1 MPAEYFEARE
11 RALLGERYERLY
23 AAPQETAARGVTV
36 SALRTT
42 PEEFAA
48 RADFPLRPSPF
59 CKAAF
64 VVECPDFKPG
74 RHPYHHAGVFYS
86 QEPSA
91 SSAAPLLGVR
101 PGMRVLDLCAAP
113 GGKSS
118 QLAAALRGQGLLV
131 SNEYVAARA
140 EILKSNLERMGVP
153 NAVVLNETPARIAA
167 ALPEFFDRV
176 LVDAPCS
183 GEGMFRKEPAA
194 LAQHCEA
201 LVKQC
206 AELGADILDSAA
218 AALAPGGEL
227 VYSTCT
233 FAPEEDEGQVAAFL
247 QRHPE
252 FALADVLGHV
262 DYTFGSEGEAN
273 RTGGLPLDVSKVRRI
288 WPCQGGEGHFMA
300 RLVKAGT
307 PRALPA
313 PGGYTPEEQLWLAAA
328 AEAGRKAKG
337 GKPQKGGRPADA
349 RSARRENS
357 RACREAAQGRS
368 ARSRD
373 GGAGEATPA
382 QSLAAW
388 REFAEEYFPELAG
401 RPAVVHGGGVIG
413 CQGRRVHVQP
423 DQHMVPVVPVHA
435 AGKDLCAPDAGN
447 VPGGGEN
454 LPDLRQIGP
463 PVPGLGPEFRQN
475 TVLHSRPSSQA
486 DIRNNQ
492 AQEHNDGH
500 QQGHAHG
507 HILGPFAIFHWIS
520 SFGITRLMLFSTFRR
535 GASTSWPHP
544 AHRRRMSIPTRSTS
558 HRRLPQGCSFF
569 SSTTSWSFRSMGSP
583 AFPVNFS

>member
-11 RALLGERYERLY
+11 RALLGERYDTLY

-42 PEEFAA
+42 PEGFAA

-64 VVECPDFKPG
+64 VVEQPDFKPG

-118 QLAAALRGQGLLV
+118 QLAAALQGQGLLV

-140 EILKSNLERMGVP
+140 EILKSNLERMGVS

-252 FALADVLGHV
+252 FTLADVLGHV
-262 DYTFGSEGEAN
+262 DYPFGSEGEAN
-273 RTGGLPLDVSKVRRI
+273 RTGGLPLDVSRVRRI

-313 PGGYTPEEQLWLAAA
+313 PGEYTPEEQLWLAAA
-328 AEAGRKAKG
+328 AEAGKKAKG
-337 GKPQKGGRPADA
+337 GKPQKAAKPADA

-357 RACREAAQGRS
+357 RACREAVQGRS
-368 ARSRD
+368 SRSREA
-373 GGAGEATPA
+373 GAGDASPA

-388 REFAEEYFPELAG
+388 REFAEEYFPELAK
-401 RPAVVHGGGVIG
+401 RPVVVHGGGVLLPAAFPQTNLHVLRAG
-413 CQGRRVHVQP
+413 VFVGSVQKGRF
-423 DQHMVPVVPVHA
+423 VPEHHLFTAFGALCRNCEELTLADSRTVEYLSGREIEAHTA
-435 AGKDLCAPDAGN
+435 ADGWCCVTVDGWPL
-447 VPGGGEN
+447 GGGKVSGGRVKN
-454 LPDLRQIGP
+454 HYPKALR
-463 PVPGLGPEFRQN
+463 L
-475 TVLHSRPSSQA
+475 L
-486 DIRNNQ
+486 
-492 AQEHNDGH
+492 
-500 QQGHAHG
+500 
-507 HILGPFAIFHWIS
+507 
-520 SFGITRLMLFSTFRR
+520 
-535 GASTSWPHP
+535 
-544 AHRRRMSIPTRSTS
+544 
-558 HRRLPQGCSFF
+558 
-569 SSTTSWSFRSMGSP
+569 
-583 AFPVNFS
+583 

>member
-1 MPAEYFEARE
+1 MPAEYYEARE
-11 RALLGERYERLY
+11 RALLGDRYDTLY

-48 RADFPLRPSPF
+48 RVDFPLRPSPF

-64 VVECPDFKPG
+64 VVEQPDFKPG

-91 SSAAPLLGVR
+91 SSAAPLLGVK
-101 PGMRVLDLCAAP
+101 PGMRVLDMCAAP

-140 EILKSNLERMGVP
+140 DILKSNLERMGVS
-153 NAVVLNETPARIAA
+153 NAAVLNETPARIAN

-206 AELGADILDSAA
+206 ASLCADILDSAA

-252 FALADVLGHV
+252 FMLADVLGNV

-273 RTGGLPLDVSKVRRI
+273 RTGGLPLDVTKVRRI

-307 PRALPA
+307 PRTLPA
-313 PGGYTPEEQLWLAAA
+313 PGEYTPEEKLWLAAA
-328 AEAGRKAKG
+328 AEAGKKAKN
-337 GKPQKGGRPADA
+337 GKPQRSQKPDA
-349 RSARRENS
+349 RAARRENT
-357 RACREAAQGRS
+357 RACRDAAQGRN

-373 GGAGEATPA
+373 AGAGEASPA
-382 QSLAAW
+382 QSLAVW
-388 REFAEEYFPELAG
+388 HEFAEEYFPALVS
-401 RPAVVHGGGVIG
+401 RPTVVHGSGVLLPVPFPQTNLHVLRAGVFVGGVQKG
-413 CQGRRVHVQP
+413 RFVPEHHLFTAFGALCQNREELTLADPRTVDYLSGREIEARTAADGWCCV
-423 DQHMVPVVPVHA
+423 MVDVWP
-435 AGKDLCAPDAGN
+435 L
-447 VPGGGEN
+447 GGGKVSGGRVKN
-454 LPDLRQIGP
+454 HYPKALR
-463 PVPGLGPEFRQN
+463 L
-475 TVLHSRPSSQA
+475 L
-486 DIRNNQ
+486 
-492 AQEHNDGH
+492 
-500 QQGHAHG
+500 
-507 HILGPFAIFHWIS
+507 
-520 SFGITRLMLFSTFRR
+520 
-535 GASTSWPHP
+535 
-544 AHRRRMSIPTRSTS
+544 
-558 HRRLPQGCSFF
+558 
-569 SSTTSWSFRSMGSP
+569 
-583 AFPVNFS
+583 

>member
-1 MPAEYFEARE
+1 M
-11 RALLGERYERLY
+11 
-23 AAPQETAARGVTV
+23 TV

-64 VVECPDFKPG
+64 VVEQPDFKPG

-91 SSAAPLLGVR
+91 SSAAPLLGVK

-118 QLAAALRGQGLLV
+118 QLAAALQGQGLLV

-140 EILKSNLERMGVP
+140 EILKSNLERMGVS

-252 FALADVLGHV
+252 FMLADVLGNV
-262 DYTFGSEGEAN
+262 DYSFGSEGEAN
-273 RTGGLPLDVSKVRRI
+273 RTGGLPLDVSK
-288 WPCQGGEGHFMA
+288 
-300 RLVKAGT
+300 AGT
-307 PRALPA
+307 PRILPA
-313 PGGYTPEEQLWLAAA
+313 PGEYTPEEQIWLAAA
-328 AEAGRKAKG
+328 AEAGKKAKG
-337 GKPQKGGRPADA
+337 SKPQKAAKPADA

-357 RACREAAQGRS
+357 RACREAVQGRS
-368 ARSRD
+368 SRIRD
-373 GGAGEATPA
+373 AGGGDASPA

-388 REFAEEYFPELAG
+388 REFAEEYFPELAK
-401 RPAVVHGGGVIG
+401 RPAVVHGGGVLLPAAFPQTNLHVLRAG
-413 CQGRRVHVQP
+413 VFVGSVQKGRFVPEHHLFTAFGALCQNREELTLADSRTVEYLSGREIEAHT
-423 DQHMVPVVPVHA
+423 A
-435 AGKDLCAPDAGN
+435 ADGWCCVTVDGWPL
-447 VPGGGEN
+447 GGGKVSGGRVKN
-454 LPDLRQIGP
+454 HYPKALR
-463 PVPGLGPEFRQN
+463 L
-475 TVLHSRPSSQA
+475 L
-486 DIRNNQ
+486 
-492 AQEHNDGH
+492 
-500 QQGHAHG
+500 
-507 HILGPFAIFHWIS
+507 
-520 SFGITRLMLFSTFRR
+520 
-535 GASTSWPHP
+535 
-544 AHRRRMSIPTRSTS
+544 
-558 HRRLPQGCSFF
+558 
-569 SSTTSWSFRSMGSP
+569 
-583 AFPVNFS
+583 